1 MPAAKYKF
9 SGQESYDHNISKE
22 TGGFV
27 GTLRVKSSTI
37 LWKPSGARSDT
48 PWYSVNLDE
57 FIHFATEKNHKVS
70 K

>member
-48 PWYSVNLDE
+48 PWY
-57 FIHFATEKNHKVS
+57 
-70 K
+70 

>member
-9 SGQESYDHNISKE
+9 SGQESYDHNISKV

-37 LWKPSGARSDT
+37 LWKPSDARSGT
-48 PWYSVNLDE
+48 PWYSVTLDE
-57 FIHFATEKNHKVS
+57 FIEFAKRKSYKVS